1 MFRRL
6 DLEERISKLESG
18 VLEKCKIFDSEG
30 KASAAAKNVALDQ
43 KDFQE
48 LMLILKDIAR
58 ELKAIRY
65 FG

>member
-6 DLEERISKLESG
+6 DLEERLSKLESG
-18 VLEKCKIFDSEG
+18 VLEKCEVYDSEG
-30 KASAAAKNVALDQ
+30 KASAVTKNVTLDQ